1 MKKADD
7 FFDISRMSK
16 PSGIINLQQRV
27 SYNISYFAPNYIAI
41 IGLFFLYCI
50 FTNIP
55 FFLFLFA
62 EIGIIYIVQT
72 RYGHSDEIDMKV
84 FTLHRN
90 IWYTILLVVNVPVF
104 FIWSPLSSVFWLSL
118 LSGSIILAHASI
130 MDKPIEA
137 TYSAA
142 V

>member
-1 MKKADD
+1 MKKPDD

-16 PSGIINLQQRV
+16 PAGIIELQQRV
-27 SYNISYFAPNYIAI
+27 SFNISYFASNYLAI
-41 IGLFFLYCI
+41 VGLFFLYCI
-50 FTNIP
+50 ISNIP

-62 EIGIIYIVQT
+62 ELALVYFIQKH
-72 RYGHSDEIDMKV
+72 YGHSDEIDMKL

-104 FIWSPLSSVFWLSL
+104 FIWSPLSSVFWLSIFSGMIV
-118 LSGSIILAHASI
+118 LSHAAI

-137 TYSAA
+137 SYSAA